1 MRHSADAN
9 ALQSAPLSRDE
20 GRLIE
25 ELKKLK
31 NQRSPR
37 RSRGAKA
44 LQILEQTNS
53 SRVRNAA
60 ALALADLRKHSAKDA
75 LTNLLTRPDTKG
87 SRGTLLYAL
96 EQLGAEAPLPVLA
109 DIIANE
115 SYEAREEALA
125 LIAHH
130 RSECSP
136 EEMAG
141 AQARLE
147 AADASADPERS
158 QAILRALEYLRIKHD

>member
-31 NQRSPR
+31 SQRSPR
-37 RSRGAKA
+37 RSRTAKA

-60 ALALADLRKHSAKDA
+60 ALALADLRDHSAKDA
-75 LTNLLTRPDTKG
+75 LINLLTRPDTKG

-125 LIAHH
+125 VIARD
-130 RSECSP
+130 RSECSL

-147 AADASADPERS
+147 AAGASADPERS
-158 QAILRALEYLRIKHD
+158 QAIHRALEYLRIKHY